1 MHNVQSMIYIQGNNL
16 IESEIYTVKDE
27 GASPLFAQKLGR
39 HILAAPSFIWKS
51 FALLLAAP
59 QIRVLLSA
67 ILDHT
72 INHLSKLL
80 LIKIILNGLPPFH
93 YSFNYKCL
101 PSWNPSAYWG
111 CTIFCLYGTINI
123 VHHDWGDWITFSI
136 FCTYVYIILE

>member
-39 HILAAPSFIWKS
+39 RILAAPSFIWKS
-51 FALLLAAP
+51 FALLLVAP

-67 ILDHT
+67 ILGHT

-80 LIKIILNGLPPFH
+80 LIKFEL
-93 YSFNYKCL
+93 YSSK
-101 PSWNPSAYWG
+101 
-111 CTIFCLYGTINI
+111 
-123 VHHDWGDWITFSI
+123 FS
-136 FCTYVYIILE
+136 

>member
-1 MHNVQSMIYIQGNNL
+1 MHIVQCMIYIKGNNL
-16 IESEIYTVKDE
+16 SESVIYTVRDE

-51 FALLLAAP
+51 FALLLVAP

-80 LIKIILNGLPPFH
+80 LIKFE
-93 YSFNYKCL
+93 
-101 PSWNPSAYWG
+101 
-111 CTIFCLYGTINI
+111 LYI
-123 VHHDWGDWITFSI
+123 SK
-136 FCTYVYIILE
+136 LS